1 VLTPALDASVRAL
14 LVQLKEWQDRVY
26 TAHGADKGRLKRRV
40 VVGLREVRR
49 DVFVDKAKLVI
60 VASDIRASPTP
71 GSLDAKVAEICA
83 LADERNVDVIFALGM
98 YALGHVVK
106 KPHAACVAVLNWASA
121 EPLLATVRDE
131 YRACVGNSYLGHLNI
146 YYE

>member
-1 VLTPALDASVRAL
+1 VLTPTLDASVRAL

-26 TAHGADKGRLKRRV
+26 AAHGADKGRLKRRI

-49 DVFVDKAKLVI
+49 DVLVDKAKLVI
-60 VASDIRASPTP
+60 VAPDIRASPTP

-83 LADERNVDVIFALGM
+83 LAGERNVDVVFALGM

-131 YRACVGNSYLGHLNI
+131 CPGVCWQCKLGELRTTA
-146 YYE
+146 